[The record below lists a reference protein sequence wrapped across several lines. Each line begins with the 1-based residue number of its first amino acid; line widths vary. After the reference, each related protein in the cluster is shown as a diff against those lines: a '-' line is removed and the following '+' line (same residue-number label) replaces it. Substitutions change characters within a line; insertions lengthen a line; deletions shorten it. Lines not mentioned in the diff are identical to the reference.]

1 MSNRPDADP
10 ATAPWSEP
18 VRGGYPD
25 PALAGLTGA
34 EQLQAML
41 DSHPPTRSRASPAW
55 RSWRWGRERRVRDA
69 AQRMAADRA
78 GRDLDRGPDDPTP
91 DPWARPPLAA
101 TTPQDVWDSMDG
113 QR

>member
-34 EQLQAML
+34 EQPQAML
-41 DSHPPTRSRASPAW
+41 DSH
-55 RSWRWGRERRVRDA
+55 
-69 AQRMAADRA
+69 
-78 GRDLDRGPDDPTP
+78 
-91 DPWARPPLAA
+91 
-101 TTPQDVWDSMDG
+101 TPQPPISRLTGMALVEVGTGTPCSRCRSANG
-113 QR
+113 C